1 MKGRKLNTC
10 NTRQRQETF
19 RIMKKGLTVVFPL
32 YINRLDEKMR
42 DEKMRGEKMLG
53 EKIMDEKMVGGINTK
68 YPMDGLEMF
77 FP

>member
-19 RIMKKGLTVVFPL
+19 RIMKKGLTVGFPL
-32 YINRLDEKMR
+32 YINRL

>member
-10 NTRQRQETF
+10 NTRQWQETF

-42 DEKMRGEKMLG
+42 G

>member
-42 DEKMRGEKMLG
+42 GEKMLG

>member
-32 YINRLDEKMR
+32 YINRLDEKML
-42 DEKMRGEKMLG
+42 GEKMLG

>member
-1 MKGRKLNTC
+1 
-10 NTRQRQETF
+10 
-19 RIMKKGLTVVFPL
+19 MKKGLTVVFPL

-42 DEKMRGEKMLG
+42 G

>member
-1 MKGRKLNTC
+1 
-10 NTRQRQETF
+10 
-19 RIMKKGLTVVFPL
+19 MKKGLTVVFPL

-42 DEKMRGEKMLG
+42 GEKMRGEKMLGEKMLG

>member
-42 DEKMRGEKMLG
+42 GDKMLG

>member
-1 MKGRKLNTC
+1 
-10 NTRQRQETF
+10 
-19 RIMKKGLTVVFPL
+19 MKKGLTVVFPL
-32 YINRLDEKMR
+32 YINRL

-77 FP
+77 SIGLGIRLL

>member
-42 DEKMRGEKMLG
+42 GDKMLG

-68 YPMDGLEMF
+68 
-77 FP
+77 

>member
-1 MKGRKLNTC
+1 
-10 NTRQRQETF
+10 
-19 RIMKKGLTVVFPL
+19 MKKGFTVVFPL
-32 YINRLDEKMR
+32 YINRL